1 MSAFVGGG
9 PARAEGGEHHQ
20 RLGEGSCLC
29 NLSLAS
35 PENAGTTGEPRLPQV
50 GIQSFL
56 LKLKVIIVSPN
67 KPVCALA
74 CQIKL

>member
-1 MSAFVGGG
+1 MQ
-9 PARAEGGEHHQ
+9 RGENIIKDSGKAPVYLTY
-20 RLGEGSCLC
+20 RLH
-29 NLSLAS
+29 
-35 PENAGTTGEPRLPQV
+35 PENAGTTRARTPTGGNLV
-50 GIQSFL
+50 FL